1 MQHHYEKLKNSPCN
15 KKKKYKTFILYS
27 SLFACIL
34 QNTKLFAIKNSS
46 FMQLLL
52 PGRQTKLLIK
62 TALWVAKIIM
72 NEPLQI
78 EINLKVTSVQSIYK

>member
-1 MQHHYEKLKNSPCN
+1 MKNLKTYHVIKGKNIKLSFHIVLCLPVFCRILNFLPTK
-15 KKKKYKTFILYS
+15 FIMN
-27 SLFACIL
+27 A
-34 QNTKLFAIKNSS
+34 S

-78 EINLKVTSVQSIYK
+78 EINLKVTRVQLIYK